1 MERKGGMTH
10 GRRKSGGSPSK
21 WQPLSS
27 SLQSP
32 SWTLHS
38 LHKWSRTTA
47 CFYSCIRKNFTRL
60 YLFVSACC
68 YLASFLRDNHTSLI
82 RTPSCWNSSASPSPH
97 SPSSRIGPPK
107 QTFLNSPSTSPLTI
121 RCTPSQS
128 RSSTAAEECSSG
140 VTSRQKRHEKL
151 ATSASFLP
159 ARFCDVLTIG
169 SPTPAICPPA
179 LHSARQC
186 VHSSLNDPAL
196 LPFLAA
202 SSSSIVC

>member
-38 LHKWSRTTA
+38 LHSGAAQRLVSILAYVRTLLD
-47 CFYSCIRKNFTRL
+47 FIYL
-60 YLFVSACC
+60 YLHVAIWPLFSVTTTHHFSGLPLVGIRQL
-68 YLASFLRDNHTSLI
+68 YLAAL
-82 RTPSCWNSSASPSPH
+82 H

-107 QTFLNSPSTSPLTI
+107 QTFLNSPSTSALTV

-128 RSSTAAEECSSG
+128 DHQIIRSSTAAEECSSG

-179 LHSARQC
+179 LHSA
-186 VHSSLNDPAL
+186 
-196 LPFLAA
+196 
-202 SSSSIVC
+202 